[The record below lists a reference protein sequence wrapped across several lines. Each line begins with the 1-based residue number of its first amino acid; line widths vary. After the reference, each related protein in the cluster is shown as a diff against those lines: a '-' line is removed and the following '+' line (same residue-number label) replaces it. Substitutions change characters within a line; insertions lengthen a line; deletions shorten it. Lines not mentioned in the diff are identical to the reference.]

1 MSRPASIATRLT
13 LLFALVSSVVLLAL
27 GGLVV
32 SALERHF
39 RQQDIDLLE
48 GKILLIR
55 ALVGQAGSDAALP
68 ALAGPLHDAFVGHH
82 DLTVRVARADGHL
95 IFANAPL
102 TVPEAAHQPIEW
114 RSGGHHFRAL
124 STTIASDTPARA
136 PVEVTVA
143 IDINHH
149 TAFIDRFSATLGVFI
164 LAAALVSALL
174 GGWAVRRGL
183 APLRLMKARAAA
195 VTATRLDERLPVDA
209 VPPELAELASELNR
223 MLARLEDAFR
233 RLSDFSS
240 DLAHELRTPISN
252 LITETQVALLHTR
265 DAAAYRDTLAS
276 NAEEFERL
284 GRMISDM
291 LFLAKADHGLILP
304 SREAIRLE
312 DEVTDMFDFYDALA
326 EAGHIALHARGGAQL
341 HGDRLMLRRALS
353 NLLSNALRHTPPG
366 GRVDVR
372 IEHAAAGVTLT
383 VSNTGA
389 TIDPARLPHLFERF
403 YRADTARSH
412 SEHEG
417 AGLGLA
423 ITRAIVAAHQGHI
436 DVESAAG
443 VTRFRL
449 HFPAPAGG

>member
-195 VTATRLDERLPVDA
+195 VTATRLDPDGGNIAAVLATLEHIRQDTADIRRIVSEAFDGASLVIPIPEVQASFSVVWQDLPYRQFTQQELSDGTLQFVALCAALLSYHLPRLV
-209 VPPELAELASELNR
+209 VLNEPENSLHPSLMPA
-223 MLARLEDAFR
+223 LARLVGIAAEN
-233 RLSDFSS
+233 SQVIIVTHSQE
-240 DLAHELRTPISN
+240 LATALEEQLAVQVRSVEKQEG
-252 LITETQVALLHTR
+252 ETQL
-265 DAAAYRDTLAS
+265 
-276 NAEEFERL
+276 
-284 GRMISDM
+284 
-291 LFLAKADHGLILP
+291 
-304 SREAIRLE
+304 
-312 DEVTDMFDFYDALA
+312 
-326 EAGHIALHARGGAQL
+326 
-341 HGDRLMLRRALS
+341 
-353 NLLSNALRHTPPG
+353 
-366 GRVDVR
+366 
-372 IEHAAAGVTLT
+372 
-383 VSNTGA
+383 
-389 TIDPARLPHLFERF
+389 
-403 YRADTARSH
+403 
-412 SEHEG
+412 
-417 AGLGLA
+417 AGLTLLG
-423 ITRAIVAAHQGHI
+423 TFK
-436 DVESAAG
+436 D
-443 VTRFRL
+443 TD
-449 HFPAPAGG
+449 

>member
-326 EAGHIALHARGGAQL
+326 EADHIALHASGGAQL